1 MNVLKRRTELGPTEQ
16 AISVYQPFRFAPRTQ
31 SKLDDRGHKILV

>member
-31 SKLDDRGHKILV
+31 SKLDGRVNTILV